1 MVIGLTHF
9 LELKPDTA
17 PTWPEFAAD
26 CRTRHRQKEMKMKG
40 KGTDF
45 KTLMMIFHRERVSR
59 LIRGIKN
66 GKGFDEYRGP
76 KYRCER
82 VINKLLVLES
92 QAKLR
97 RGHQ

>member
-1 MVIGLTHF
+1 M
-9 LELKPDTA
+9 
-17 PTWPEFAAD
+17 PEYAAD

>member
-1 MVIGLTHF
+1 
-9 LELKPDTA
+9 
-17 PTWPEFAAD
+17 
-26 CRTRHRQKEMKMKG
+26 MKGKG

-59 LIRGIKN
+59 LVRGIKN
-66 GKGFDEYRGP
+66 GMRFSEYRGQ

-97 RGHQ
+97 RSHQ